1 MLWFSMTELDL
12 CVGLL
17 MVILYGL
24 TNLRNKHLELLDV
37 QFVCQCWPVLAVTSA
52 MAEAYTNSSGASLS
66 SALPSE
72 TVAGAL
78 SNTWLFSEASLVSNH
93 SYDVLLALI
102 TVVVLRAFKNFESL
116 LLLMF
121 AYVAQSYMMHSCDLV
136 TFYVCLEAQNFAF
149 LVLCG
154 LQPDKRSNGFAV
166 EAALKYLL
174 LSAFSS
180 GILLFA
186 FASLYLQTGM
196 TGLFLKS
203 AVLPGN
209 LQLEAFAILLALL
222 FKLGCAPVHL
232 WTVYIYQSI
241 KRPLLMYIS
250 TSPKLSLFAFWASS
264 WQLVWTDYT
273 LTVFIVY
280 TLVLGSLGAYGLASQ
295 PAVRT
300 LFAYSTVSEIG
311 FMLLAAETAGFHSL
325 FQHLSIYIVTQM
337 LVWNLGDKRLF
348 SLAAI
353 SLAGLPPLAGFF
365 GKAWILWHAVN
376 MHMVSLL
383 LIALACSVLSVVY
396 YIRLLRL
403 FWYQSPK
410 ALGQTLGTL
419 MYDNTGYRA
428 IGIAINSYQV
438 NTCYHFKG
446 ASSLQVGFTSACVV
460 ALVFLPVFLVKPFVL

>member
-1 MLWFSMTELDL
+1 MLWFSMIELDL

-24 TNLRNKHLELLDV
+24 TNLRSQHLELLDV
-37 QFVCQCWPVLAVTSA
+37 QFVCQSWPILAVMAA
-52 MAEAYTNSSGASLS
+52 MAESYTGLNVEQFLAQSWG
-66 SALPSE
+66 
-72 TVAGAL
+72 
-78 SNTWLFSEASLVSNH
+78 SNH
-93 SYDVLLALI
+93 CYDVLLALI

-116 LLLMF
+116 LLLML
-121 AYVAQSYMMHSCDLV
+121 AYVAQSYMLHSCDLV

-203 AVLPGN
+203 AVLPDS

-250 TSPKLSLFAFWASS
+250 TAPKLSLFAFWASS

-273 LTVFIVY
+273 LVVFIVY

-295 PAVRT
+295 PAVRI
-300 LFAYSTVSEIG
+300 LFAYSTISEIG

-325 FQHLSIYIVTQM
+325 FQHLSIYIVTQ
-337 LVWNLGDKRLF
+337 LLIWNLGDKRLF

-376 MHMVSLL
+376 MHMVGLL
-383 LIALACSVLSVVY
+383 LIALACSVLSIVY

-403 FWYQSPK
+403 FLYQSN
-410 ALGQTLGTL
+410 GQTLGTL
-419 MYDNTGYRA
+419 MYDTTGFRS

-446 ASSLQVGFTSACVV
+446 AAGLQVGFTSACVV
-460 ALVFLPVFLVKPFVL
+460 ALVFLPVFLIKPFVL